1 MNSGRDDSGYAMVV
15 NKQDKK
21 REKQK
26 NQRRKYI
33 TENRVGSIE
42 EPNKAHSN
50 SDSDM
55 FDTSAQLPTLPYE
68 TNEAFNPNVQRGGSH
83 YHKNKILTD
92 RNFSEAINKNV
103 KVTNDYEIDSIVP
116 SGVEAIN
123 KELFKALNL
132 QRNDR
137 SSLDSGSIGS
147 YLSMASVKSFP
158 RYDL

>member
-1 MNSGRDDSGYAMVV
+1 MVV

-21 REKQK
+21 RER
-26 NQRRKYI
+26 RRKYM

-42 EPNKAHSN
+42 EPNKNSN

-68 TNEAFNPNVQRGGSH
+68 TNEAFNPNVQRAGTH

-92 RNFSEAINKNV
+92 KNFSEAINKHV
-103 KVTNDYEIDSIVP
+103 KVTKDYDIDSVVP

-158 RYDL
+158 RFGEYS